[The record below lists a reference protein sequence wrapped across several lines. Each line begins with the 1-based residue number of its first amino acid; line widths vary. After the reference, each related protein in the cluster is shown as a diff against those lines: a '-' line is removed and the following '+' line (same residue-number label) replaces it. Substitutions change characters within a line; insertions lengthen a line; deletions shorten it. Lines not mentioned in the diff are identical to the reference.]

1 MADITIYTRPM
12 CGFCVRAVALLKKKG
27 VKFTEID
34 AGWDAA
40 KKKEMVQRSGG
51 ASTYPQIFVG
61 DVHIGGCDDLLQL
74 EQASK
79 LDAMLA
85 ME

>member
-1 MADITIYTRPM
+1 MAEITIYTRPM

-27 VKFTEID
+27 VNITEID

-40 KKKEMVQRSGG
+40 KKKEMIQRSGG

-61 DVHIGGCDDLLQL
+61 DVHIGGCDDLLHL

>member
-1 MADITIYTRPM
+1 MADVTIYTRPM

-34 AGWDAA
+34 AGWDRD
-40 KKKEMVQRSGG
+40 KKKEMIQRAGG
-51 ASTYPQIFVG
+51 ASTFPQIFVG
-61 DVHIGGCDDLLQL
+61 DVHVGGCDELLGM
-74 EQASK
+74 EQAGK
-79 LDAMLA
+79 LDGLLA